1 MFEFVEMVF
10 MSNFIGFRSRE
21 PTFNVSGWQAATRIK
36 FPSFNYPN
44 YLPAHG
50 HPAPPTMLA
59 AVADQVKAFRQLNK
73 RQIANQILN
82 FVMIIASALMIWKA
96 LSLATNSES
105 PIVVVL
111 SGSMEPAFYRG
122 DLLFL
127 NMPTSESIKVGDICV
142 FKIPGRDVPIVHRV
156 VEAGRDCVW
165 DIYIWRDFL
174 QGDIWSAQALW
185 TVWMAINLYKTG
197 KQFLLTKGDN
207 NQVDDRGL
215 YNQGQMWIHRD
226 HVVGKGLSERD
237 VILTFYFCWYAMI
250 VLTPLPFYSDRFL
263 PYIGMVT
270 ILMNDYPQLKYVL
283 LGGLGLFVLIHR
295 E

>member
-10 MSNFIGFRSRE
+10 MSNFIGFVRSRE

-105 PIVVVL
+105 PIVVLLRTRHQNDVTL
-111 SGSMEPAFYRG
+111 NTARPLDVSKAQILSLFIIPPLTNLQKFNHSGSMEPAFYRG

-156 VEAGRDCVW
+156 VKLHDE
-165 DIYIWRDFL
+165 
-174 QGDIWSAQALW
+174 
-185 TVWMAINLYKTG
+185 YKTG

-226 HVVGKGLSERD
+226 HVVGKVRG
-237 VILTFYFCWYAMI
+237 
-250 VLTPLPFYSDRFL
+250 FL